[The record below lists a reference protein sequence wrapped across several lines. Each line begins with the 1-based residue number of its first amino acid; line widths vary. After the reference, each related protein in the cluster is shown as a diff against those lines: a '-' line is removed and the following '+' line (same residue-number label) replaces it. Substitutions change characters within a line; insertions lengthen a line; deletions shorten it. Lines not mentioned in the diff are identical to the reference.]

1 MLGEL
6 ATAAKAGCL
15 PGNPVMLAALSR
27 AGKLAPHPLLRL
39 CLKNGLT
46 VYSTLGLLEA
56 VLKNALHVFCYRDYE
71 VVADFRPKAGWSV
84 VDLGAFIGLYTLRCA
99 KLAGAGG
106 RVVAVEPLPE
116 NFKLLRLNVAENNLS
131 NVRLLKGCAWVDWRK
146 LVLFQPRSPVNA
158 TLRGDYAELM
168 GGVVR
173 RTYAQ
178 AFPLDSLLRSLGC
191 IDLLKMDVEG
201 AELELIGGSRGVEP
215 RRVRRIVV
223 EVHPPIVRPSEIAEE
238 LERRGYSTII
248 YLPERA
254 PSQAFVFAFNK

>member
-6 ATAAKAGCL
+6 IAAVKAGCL
-15 PGNPVMLAALSR
+15 PGNLAMLAVLSH
-27 AGKLAPHPLLRL
+27 AGKLAPHLLLRL
-39 CLKNGLT
+39 RLKNGLT

-56 VLKNALHVFCYRDYE
+56 VLKNTLHVFYYRDYE
-71 VVADFRPKAGWSV
+71 AVAGFKPKAGWSV
-84 VDLGAFIGLYTLRCA
+84 VDLGAFVGLYTLKCA
-99 KLAGAGG
+99 KLVGARG

-116 NFKLLRLNVAENNLS
+116 NFKLLRLNVTENDFG
-131 NVRLLKGCAWVDWRK
+131 NVRLLKGCAWVGWGK

-158 TLRGDYAELM
+158 TLRRDYAELM
-168 GGVVR
+168 GGVLH
-173 RTYAQ
+173 RTHAQ

-201 AELELIGGSRGVEP
+201 AELDLISGSRCVEP
-215 RRVRRIVV
+215 SKVRRIIV
-223 EVHPPIVRPSEIAEE
+223 EAHPPIVRPSKIARE

-254 PSQAFVFAFNK
+254 PNQAFVYAFNK